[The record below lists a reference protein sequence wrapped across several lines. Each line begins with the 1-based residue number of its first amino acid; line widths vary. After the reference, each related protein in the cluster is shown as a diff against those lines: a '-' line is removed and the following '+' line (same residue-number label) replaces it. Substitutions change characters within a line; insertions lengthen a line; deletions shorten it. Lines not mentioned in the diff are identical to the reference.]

1 MKQIFIVFVTALF
14 ASCMTAKKADK
25 FLDKNPEFAA
35 KQCAE
40 RFPILETTDTLTV
53 YDTTLIK
60 AYEMEFG
67 YLYHII
73 DSLLGKQ
80 IPDSTKKQIITIFQD
95 KKVPVIKYKYI
106 TRIQESTAKTQ
117 VVRDSCQKMS
127 AKLSAK
133 LDIATK
139 DLAVATEKASKYK
152 SEKNRLW
159 WILII
164 LLLYIFRKPI
174 IRLARTFV
182 KPI

>member
-106 TRIQESTAKTQ
+106 TRVQESTAKTQ

-133 LDIATK
+133 LDKEMDKVSKLTDK
-139 DLAVATEKASKYK
+139 CHKYK
-152 SEKNRLW
+152 NQRNNLLW
-159 WILII
+159 LVILLSLWIL
-164 LLLYIFRKPI
+164 RKPVLSLI
-174 IRLARTFV
+174 